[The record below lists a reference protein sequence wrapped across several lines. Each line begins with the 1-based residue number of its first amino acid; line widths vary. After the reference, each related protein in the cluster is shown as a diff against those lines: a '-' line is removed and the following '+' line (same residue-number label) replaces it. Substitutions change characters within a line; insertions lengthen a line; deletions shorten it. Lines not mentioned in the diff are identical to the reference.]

1 MQSHSILDL
10 IPHRPPMVL
19 LDEILEQ
26 GPEHMRARMRV
37 SNDKM
42 FVDVAGNFPAWAGIE
57 LMAQTIAAYGGF
69 QARAQGL
76 PVQVGFLLG
85 TRRYESECAHF
96 PPGTELTISVHKLL
110 IDEQGLGV
118 FECRIDSEAGAIS
131 ANLNIY
137 QPLDPD
143 TYLQQGQP

>member
-110 IDEQGLGV
+110 IDEQEIGRAHV
-118 FECRIDSEAGAIS
+118 
-131 ANLNIY
+131 
-137 QPLDPD
+137 
-143 TYLQQGQP
+143 